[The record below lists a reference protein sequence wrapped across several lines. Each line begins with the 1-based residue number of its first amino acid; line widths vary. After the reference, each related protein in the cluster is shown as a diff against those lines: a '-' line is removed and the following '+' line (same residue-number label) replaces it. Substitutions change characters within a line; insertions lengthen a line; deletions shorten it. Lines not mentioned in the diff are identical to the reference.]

1 MRPAGTFLRWS
12 KSLRN
17 TMDKMRIRE
26 VMYLADWRYYLCPR
40 CAVTLDREF
49 QNYCDRCGQKL
60 DWSGYRKARL
70 IYPNGTAAK

>member
-1 MRPAGTFLRWS
+1 MKEKAERWES
-12 KSLRN
+12 RRV
-17 TMDKMRIRE
+17 DKRLC
-26 VMYLADWRYYLCPR
+26 LADGAYYLCPG

-70 IYPNGTAAK
+70 IYPNGTAAR